1 MVAGTEKVDR
11 TQLEALLGLPV
22 MEENPAA
29 KISLE
34 GAKARLNGI
43 VIPEPK

>member
-1 MVAGTEKVDR
+1 
-11 TQLEALLGLPV
+11 LLGLQV
-22 MEENPAA
+22 MNDNPDA
-29 KISLE
+29 KSSLE